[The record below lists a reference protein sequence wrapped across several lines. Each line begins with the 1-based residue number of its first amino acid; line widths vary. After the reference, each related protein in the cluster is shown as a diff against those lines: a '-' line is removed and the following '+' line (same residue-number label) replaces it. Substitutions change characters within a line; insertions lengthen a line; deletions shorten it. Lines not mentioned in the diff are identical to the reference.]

1 MSQVQKQKKK
11 DFNLEHMPN
20 FIKDAPWYMKDN
32 KEVEEKQNAVTDQ
45 NKKQKEAE
53 EAKKKA
59 ELEAKQKQEEK

>member
-11 DFNLEHMPN
+11 DFNLQHMPN

-45 NKKQKEAE
+45 NKKQKEDE
-53 EAKKKA
+53 
-59 ELEAKQKQEEK
+59 